1 MKPRDAAGLEISQM
15 PILVWSEE
23 YSINVA
29 EIDAQHKKLLEFVN
43 KLHAGVAAEID
54 REELRGLFED
64 LVEYTRFHFESEE
77 KLMAEHGMATDTMHH
92 KDHKLLLQQLEKIV
106 DAISRG
112 KQPAFYSQYDV
123 SNDWFLAHIL
133 GFDKRM
139 GAALNS
145 KGVF

>member
-1 MKPRDAAGLEISQM
+1 MGKGIQHGAFRQLKPRDAAGLEISQM

-77 KLMAEHGMATDTMHH
+77 KLMAEHGMATLTG
-92 KDHKLLLQQLEKIV
+92 LEPVEAPTNRSPVVSEWHSPKIM
-106 DAISRG
+106 DR
-112 KQPAFYSQYDV
+112 D
-123 SNDWFLAHIL
+123 
-133 GFDKRM
+133 R
-139 GAALNS
+139 
-145 KGVF
+145 